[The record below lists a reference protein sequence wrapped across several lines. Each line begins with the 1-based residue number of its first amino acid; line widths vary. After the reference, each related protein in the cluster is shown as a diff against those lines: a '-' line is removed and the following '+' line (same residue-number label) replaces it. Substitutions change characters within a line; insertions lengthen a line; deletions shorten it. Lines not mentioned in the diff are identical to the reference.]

1 MSDLIEDVE
10 NTVAATG
17 PGTADASGTS
27 GAPDVLAD
35 PAAGVGKGGRRRPL
49 RVALAL
55 LASLGVTA
63 VAVAA
68 ATGAFGGSDTEG
80 TESGAASGPAKTAT
94 VQRTDL
100 TRSDTLDGTLGYGDS
115 TPVQAA
121 GQGVLTWLPSA
132 GDTVKRGQPVYRLNE
147 QEVPLLY
154 GATPLYRTL
163 DVDAEGRDVEV
174 LEKNLAA
181 LGYTGFTV
189 DDTYTEGTADAVR
202 DWQKDLGREETGAVG
217 AGDAVVAPGARRVA
231 EVQGTLGGQA
241 GGTVLTWTGTVR
253 TVTVELDVKDE
264 DLVSG
269 DDTKATV
276 KLPDGSTVEAE
287 VSEVGTAVTAAAGA
301 SDGGQSSET
310 AASDPTVPVT
320 LTVDAQQKLG
330 RYQAAPVDV
339 DFEAET
345 RKNVLAVP
353 VEALVALREG
363 GYAVERVTATGSEYL
378 AVDTGLFAGGMVEIS
393 GAGITEGLKVGVP
406 K

>member
-1 MSDLIEDVE
+1 VSDLIEGQATGVADVE
-10 NTVAATG
+10 RDTVTVNT
-17 PGTADASGTS
+17 PDAPTDTES
-27 GAPDVLAD
+27 GA
-35 PAAGVGKGGRRRPL
+35 GKGGRRRPL
-49 RVALAL
+49 RIALAL
-55 LASLGVTA
+55 LASLGLTA

-68 ATGAFGGSDTEG
+68 ATGAFGGSDS
-80 TESGAASGPAKTAT
+80 ESTGSDAASGPAKTAT

-100 TRSDTLDGTLGYGDS
+100 TRSDTLDGTLGYGDA

-132 GDTVKRGQPVYRLNE
+132 GDTVKRGQALYRLNE

-163 DVDAEGRDVEV
+163 DVDAEGRDVQV

-202 DWQKDLGREETGAVG
+202 DWQEDLGRKETGTVG

-231 EVQGTLGGQA
+231 EVQGILGGSA
-241 GGTVLTWTGTVR
+241 GGTVLSWTGTVR
-253 TVTVELDVKDE
+253 TVNVELDVKDE

-269 DDTKATV
+269 DGTKATV
-276 KLPDGSTVEAE
+276 KLPDGRTVEAE
-287 VSEVGTAVTAAAGA
+287 VTEVGTAVTAAAATG
-301 SDGGQSSET
+301 GGQSSG

-320 LTVDAQQKLG
+320 LTVNDQQKLG
-330 RYQAAPVDV
+330 RYQSAPVDV
-339 DFEAET
+339 DFKAET
-345 RKNVLAVP
+345 RENVLAVP

-363 GYAVERVTATGSEYL
+363 GYAVERVTAAGSEYL
-378 AVDTGLFAGGMVEIS
+378 AVHTGLFAGGMVEIS

-406 K
+406 E

>member
-1 MSDLIEDVE
+1 MSDLIED
-10 NTVAATG
+10 TVAA
-17 PGTADASGTS
+17 
-27 GAPDVLAD
+27 
-35 PAAGVGKGGRRRPL
+35 AAGPDAPTEAEGAVGGVSAARGVRRRPL
-49 RVALAL
+49 RIALTL
-55 LASLGVTA
+55 LAALGVTA

-68 ATGAFGGSDTEG
+68 ATGAFGGGDTEG
-80 TESGAASGPAKTAT
+80 TESGAPSGPAKTAT

-115 TPVQAA
+115 VPVQAA

-132 GDTVKRGQPVYRLNE
+132 GDTVRRGQAVYRLNE

-202 DWQKDLGREETGAVG
+202 DWQKDLGREETGRVG
-217 AGDAVVAPGARRVA
+217 AGDAVVAAGARRVA
-231 EVQGTLGGQA
+231 EVQGTLGAPA

-287 VSEVGTAVTAAAGA
+287 VSEVGTAVTAAAETGGA
-301 SDGGQSSET
+301 QSAGT
-310 AASDPTVPVT
+310 AADPTVPVT
-320 LTVDAQQKLG
+320 LTVDDQKKLG

-345 RKNVLAVP
+345 RENVLAVP

-363 GYAVERVTATGSEYL
+363 GYAVERVTAAGSEYL
-378 AVDTGLFAGGMVEIS
+378 AVDTGMFAGGMVEVS

>member
-10 NTVAATG
+10 DVEHTVAV
-17 PGTADASGTS
+17 
-27 GAPDVLAD
+27 APDGMSEVR
-35 PAAGVGKGGRRRPL
+35 AARTGGRRRPL

-68 ATGAFGGSDTEG
+68 ATGAFGGSDAEG

-100 TRSDTLDGTLGYGDS
+100 TRGDTLDGTLGYGDS

-147 QEVPLLY
+147 QKVPLLY

-202 DWQKDLGREETGAVG
+202 DWQKDLGRAETGTVG

-269 DDTKATV
+269 DDTRATV
-276 KLPDGSTVEAE
+276 KLPDGRTVEAE
-287 VSEVGTAVTAAAGA
+287 VTEVGTAVTAAATA
-301 SDGGQSSET
+301 STGGQSS
-310 AASDPTVPVT
+310 DPTLPVT
-320 LTVDAQQKLG
+320 LTVDDQRKLG

-393 GAGITEGLKVGVP
+393 GAGVTEGLKVGVP

>member
-10 NTVAATG
+10 DTVTVAPDGVSEVGAARTG
-17 PGTADASGTS
+17 
-27 GAPDVLAD
+27 V
-35 PAAGVGKGGRRRPL
+35 RRRPL

-132 GDTVKRGQPVYRLNE
+132 GDIVKRGQPVYRLNE

-202 DWQKDLGREETGAVG
+202 DWQEDLGREETGTVG

-269 DDTKATV
+269 DGTKATV

-287 VSEVGTAVTAAAGA
+287 VSEVGTAVTAAAGTG
-301 SDGGQSSET
+301 DGQSSG
-310 AASDPTVPVT
+310 AAAEPTLPVT
-320 LTVDAQQKLG
+320 LTVDDQQKLG

-345 RKNVLAVP
+345 RKDVLAVP

-393 GAGITEGLKVGVP
+393 GAGVTEGLKVGVP

>member
-10 NTVAATG
+10 NTVAVAPDG
-17 PGTADASGTS
+17 VSEVGTART
-27 GAPDVLAD
+27 
-35 PAAGVGKGGRRRPL
+35 GGRRRPL
-49 RVALAL
+49 RIALAL

-147 QEVPLLY
+147 QAVPLLY

-202 DWQKDLGREETGAVG
+202 DWQKDLGRAETGTVG

-241 GGTVLTWTGTVR
+241 GGAVLTWTGTVR
-253 TVTVELDVKDE
+253 TVTVELEVKDE

-269 DDTKATV
+269 DDTKAKV
-276 KLPDGSTVEAE
+276 KLPDGRTVEAE
-287 VSEVGTAVTAAAGA
+287 VTEVGTAVTAAATA
-301 SDGGQSSET
+301 STGGQSS
-310 AASDPTVPVT
+310 DPTLPVT
-320 LTVDAQQKLG
+320 LTVDDQQKLG

-393 GAGITEGLKVGVP
+393 GAGVTEGLKVGVP
-406 K
+406 E

>member
-10 NTVAATG
+10 NTVAV
-17 PGTADASGTS
+17 
-27 GAPDVLAD
+27 APDGVSEVG
-35 PAAGVGKGGRRRPL
+35 AARTGGRRRPL
-49 RVALAL
+49 RIALAL

-147 QEVPLLY
+147 QAVPLLY

-202 DWQKDLGREETGAVG
+202 DWQKDLGRAETGTVG

-241 GGTVLTWTGTVR
+241 GGAVLTWTGTVR
-253 TVTVELDVKDE
+253 TVTVELEVKDE

-269 DDTKATV
+269 DDTKAKV
-276 KLPDGSTVEAE
+276 KLPDGRTVEAE
-287 VSEVGTAVTAAAGA
+287 VTEVGTAVTAAATA
-301 SDGGQSSET
+301 STGGQSS
-310 AASDPTVPVT
+310 DPTLPVT
-320 LTVDAQQKLG
+320 LTVDDQQKLG

-393 GAGITEGLKVGVP
+393 GAGVTEGLKVGVP
-406 K
+406 E

>member
-1 MSDLIEDVE
+1 MRWAPLERAG
-10 NTVAATG
+10 AA
-17 PGTADASGTS
+17 A
-27 GAPDVLAD
+27 
-35 PAAGVGKGGRRRPL
+35 L
-49 RVALAL
+49 RIALAL

-147 QEVPLLY
+147 QAVPLLY

-202 DWQKDLGREETGAVG
+202 DWQKDLGRAETGTVG

-241 GGTVLTWTGTVR
+241 GGAVLTWTGTVR
-253 TVTVELDVKDE
+253 TVTVELEVKDE

-269 DDTKATV
+269 DDTKAKV
-276 KLPDGSTVEAE
+276 KLPDGRTVEAE
-287 VSEVGTAVTAAAGA
+287 VTEVGTAVTAAATA
-301 SDGGQSSET
+301 STGGQSS
-310 AASDPTVPVT
+310 DPTLPVT
-320 LTVDAQQKLG
+320 LTVDDQQKLG

-393 GAGITEGLKVGVP
+393 GAGVTEGLKVGVP
-406 K
+406 E

>member
-10 NTVAATG
+10 NTVAV
-17 PGTADASGTS
+17 
-27 GAPDVLAD
+27 APDGMSEVV
-35 PAAGVGKGGRRRPL
+35 AARTGVRRRPL

-80 TESGAASGPAKTAT
+80 TESGAASGPVKTAT

-100 TRSDTLDGTLGYGDS
+100 TRTDTLDGTLGYGDPI
-115 TPVQAA
+115 PVQAA

-202 DWQKDLGREETGAVG
+202 DWQEDLGRAETGTVG

-231 EVQGTLGGQA
+231 EVQGTLGGQG

-287 VSEVGTAVTAAAGA
+287 VTEVGTAVTAAAGT
-301 SDGGQSSET
+301 DDGQSSG
-310 AASDPTVPVT
+310 AAAEPTVPVT
-320 LTVDAQQKLG
+320 LTVDDQQKLG

-393 GAGITEGLKVGVP
+393 GAGVTEGLKVGVP